1 MEKRKFGNI
10 EVSSIG
16 LGCMGFIHAYGKGPS
31 EEESI
36 RLVHLLLKM
45 DVICSIPLK
54 CIHF

>member
-45 DVICSIPLK
+45 DVICLIPLK